1 MNPNGL
7 KITPEEQ
14 EQLDWCFSILTDEQ
28 IYDCQLESEEIAG
41 VELHQGEA
49 AELLVKLYAR
59 MIVRN
64 VTAERNQGGVRRG
77 A

>member
-28 IYDCQLESEEIAG
+28 IYDCQL
-41 VELHQGEA
+41 
-49 AELLVKLYAR
+49 YAR